1 MVITSIVM
9 DVMHFITI
17 SCNLKID
24 ALHFT
29 HHYLKKCNDCNV
41 LPLHITIK
49 QYTLPLPRFVVI
61 ARSWQT
67 NQSMFVC
74 AVNLIAIYNLFKIK
88 KLCVLVN

>member
-1 MVITSIVM
+1 MVITSFVM

-49 QYTLPLPRFVVI
+49 QYTLPLP
-61 ARSWQT
+61 Q
-67 NQSMFVC
+67 VC
-74 AVNLIAIYNLFKIK
+74 CDCK
-88 KLCVLVN
+88 KLTNKPINVRLCG

>member
-29 HHYLKKCNDCNV
+29 HHYLKKCNDCNA
-41 LPLHITIK
+41 LPLHI
-49 QYTLPLPRFVVI
+49 PLNNTHYHYPGLLLLQE
-61 ARSWQT
+61 ADKQT
-67 NQSMFVC
+67 NQCS
-74 AVNLIAIYNLFKIK
+74 
-88 KLCVLVN
+88 CVRLT